1 MKELGLNL
9 TDLLWQLI
17 AFGLL
22 VFLLYKLLYRPV
34 LKMLDERS
42 ERIRQS
48 MEDSAKAREMAEKAQ
63 EEFEKRV
70 LEARKEGQDII
81 TQANKMSEQLRQEI
95 LEQARSEAEQLIQKE
110 RQSMT
115 QEREQAMA
123 ELQKQVADLSIR
135 IAQKV
140 IGQAL
145 DEGTQ
150 RKLIADVLSDM
161 GDLK

>member
-1 MKELGLNL
+1 MKELGLNY

-34 LKMLDERS
+34 LKMLDERQ
-42 ERIRQS
+42 ERIRQG
-48 MEDSAKAREMAEKAQ
+48 MEDAAMAREMAEKAQ

-70 LEARKEGQDII
+70 LEARKEGQDIVA
-81 TQANKMSEQLRQEI
+81 QATRMSEELRQEI
-95 LEQARSEAEQLIQKE
+95 LAQARAEAEQLIEKE
-110 RQSMT
+110 RQRMT
-115 QEREQAMA
+115 QEREQALA
-123 ELQKQVADLSIR
+123 DLQTQVADLSILV
-135 IAQKV
+135 AQKV
-140 IGQAL
+140 IGASL